1 VTVPQR
7 DDGATEPVRR
17 PGSLLERLA
26 RVLGH
31 RETVVFEP
39 STDPTL
45 NAFAELFADS
55 GLTAFT
61 ATKQARVDA
70 LTLVY
75 DCWTESTR
83 GPGNPPETFSVA
95 WSPNRQGTDPL
106 VGFRT
111 GEDSLFFGTAPT
123 VAMPQ
128 DERTDALL
136 LLVTS
141 RFVHLSAEQD
151 HPLPVVRGIVDTGDD
166 DYRFLT
172 LEPEGPPS

>member
-1 VTVPQR
+1 VTAEQTSG
-7 DDGATEPVRR
+7 GAASPPSRL
-17 PGSLLERLA
+17 PLLERLA
-26 RVLGH
+26 GVLGH
-31 RETVVFEP
+31 REPVVFEP
-39 STDPTL
+39 SADPTL
-45 NAFAELFADS
+45 IAFAELFADS
-55 GLTAFT
+55 GLTAFA

-83 GPGNPPETFSVA
+83 GSGEPPEIFSVT
-95 WSPNRQGTDPL
+95 WSPNRQGRDPL

-111 GEDSLFFGTAPT
+111 GEDSPFLGTAPT

-141 RFVHLSAEQD
+141 RFVHLSAQQD
-151 HPLPVVRGIVDTGDD
+151 HPMPVVRGVLDTDD

-172 LEPEGPPS
+172 LAPGGP

>member
-1 VTVPQR
+1 V
-7 DDGATEPVRR
+7 EPGRR
-17 PGSLLERLA
+17 PASLLDRLGA
-26 RVLGH
+26 AFGR
-31 RETVVFEP
+31 RATVVNE
-39 STDPTL
+39 SSADPTL
-45 NAFAELFADS
+45 IAFAELFAAS
-55 GLTAFT
+55 GLTAFA

-83 GPGNPPETFSVA
+83 GPGGPPETFAVA
-95 WSPNRQGTDPL
+95 WSPNRQGNDPL

-111 GEDSLFFGTAPT
+111 GEDSLFLGTAPT

-141 RFVHLSAEQD
+141 RFVHLSAEQGD
-151 HPLPVVRGIVDTGDD
+151 PPPAVSGIVDTGDGE
-166 DYRFLT
+166 YRFLS
-172 LEPEGPPS
+172 LDPAAAG

>member
-1 VTVPQR
+1 VTAEQTNG
-7 DDGATEPVRR
+7 GAGSPPRR
-17 PGSLLERLA
+17 PPLLERLA
-26 RVLGH
+26 GVLGH
-31 RETVVFEP
+31 REPVVFEP
-39 STDPTL
+39 SADPTL
-45 NAFAELFADS
+45 IAFAELFADS
-55 GLTAFT
+55 GLTAFA

-83 GPGNPPETFSVA
+83 GSGEPPETFSVT
-95 WSPNRQGTDPL
+95 WSPNRQGRDPL

-111 GEDSLFFGTAPT
+111 GEDSPFLGTAPT

-141 RFVHLSAEQD
+141 RFVHLSAQQD
-151 HPLPVVRGIVDTGDD
+151 HPTPVVRGVLDTDD

-172 LEPEGPPS
+172 LAPGQPE

>member
-1 VTVPQR
+1 VTAEQTNA
-7 DDGATEPVRR
+7 GAGSPPRR
-17 PGSLLERLA
+17 LPLLERLA
-26 RVLGH
+26 GALGH
-31 RETVVFEP
+31 REPVVFEP
-39 STDPTL
+39 SADETL
-45 NAFAELFADS
+45 IAFAELFADS

-83 GPGNPPETFSVA
+83 GPGTPAETFSVA
-95 WSPNRQGTDPL
+95 WSPNRQGRDPL
-106 VGFRT
+106 IGFRT
-111 GEDSLFFGTAPT
+111 GEDSPFLGTAPT

-151 HPLPVVRGIVDTGDD
+151 HPLPVVHGIVDTDD
-166 DYRFLT
+166 GYRFLA
-172 LEPEGPPS
+172 LDPAGPT

>member
-1 VTVPQR
+1 MTVRQR
-7 DDGATEPVRR
+7 DDGGAEPRSR
-17 PGSLLERLA
+17 GPLLARLA

-39 STDPTL
+39 SADPTL
-45 NAFAELFADS
+45 IAFAELFADS
-55 GLTAFT
+55 GLTAFA

-83 GPGNPPETFSVA
+83 GPGEPPETFSVT
-95 WSPNRQGTDPL
+95 WSPNRQGRDPL

-111 GEDSLFFGTAPT
+111 GEDSPFLGTAPT

-141 RFVHLSAEQD
+141 RFVHLSAEQG
-151 HPLPVVRGIVDTGDD
+151 HPLPVVRGVLDTDD

-172 LEPEGPPS
+172 LEPGGPPS